1 MAQGCETWYLDR
13 SDYHR
18 LNVAW
23 NNSFWGIF
31 SCCWRESVACLQF
44 YCHYTLPMA
53 YMIDQRKIL
62 FWKKNVLRCGTQVVR
77 TLAILNK
84 GNIGMILSKY
94 AIPSLAVNVADIKNR
109 MWMHFVDA
117 SHDKL

>member
-1 MAQGCETWYLDR
+1 
-13 SDYHR
+13 
-18 LNVAW
+18 
-23 NNSFWGIF
+23 
-31 SCCWRESVACLQF
+31 
-44 YCHYTLPMA
+44 MA

-62 FWKKNVLRCGTQVVR
+62 FWKKVLMCGIQVVR

-94 AIPSLAVNVADIKNR
+94 AIPSLAVSVADIKNR

-117 SHDKL
+117 SYDKL